1 MVILNDYLYSGDTV
15 LRILHNYIKDLRK
28 DAKKTGNEIDMIHCN
43 FLLQIQELLEHND
56 FLTAQSQKM
65 REFYKYMA
73 KEYPFMAFTFKGRIK
88 SLIRAE
94 EKFNGYV
101 VEFIYDYYEE
111 YGKYPSIA
119 ELKKRLSC
127 FRDLI
132 AYRIIISVPRCHLNN
147 EEDREEQ
154 ERKYLYQIANVLPGF
169 LEEQG
174 FSAEPAMG
182 IKEST
187 SLLLNESVKPYYRD
201 YICSLFE

>member
-1 MVILNDYLYSGDTV
+1 MVSLNDYLYSGDTV

-28 DAKKTGNEIDMIHCN
+28 DAKMTGNEIDMIHCN

-73 KEYPFMAFTFKGRIK
+73 QEYPFMAFTFKGRIK

-94 EKFNGYV
+94 EKFNGYI

-111 YGKYPSIA
+111 YGEYPSVA
-119 ELKKRLSC
+119 ELKKRLRC

-147 EEDREEQ
+147 RNGNIYIRLQ
-154 ERKYLYQIANVLPGF
+154 MPF
-169 LEEQG
+169 LV
-174 FSAEPAMG
+174 FWR
-182 IKEST
+182 
-187 SLLLNESVKPYYRD
+187 NRDSVRNRLWGLRRVHPR
-201 YICSLFE
+201 F

>member
-1 MVILNDYLYSGDTV
+1 MRTFAVTDMVSLNDYLYSGDTV

-28 DAKKTGNEIDMIHCN
+28 DAKMTGNEIDMIHCN

-73 KEYPFMAFTFKGRIK
+73 QEYPFMAFTFKGRIK

-94 EKFNGYV
+94 EKFNGYI

-111 YGKYPSIA
+111 YGEYPSVA
-119 ELKKRLSC
+119 ELKKRLRC

-132 AYRIIISVPRCHLNN
+132 AYRIIISVPRCHLNS
-147 EEDREEQ
+147 EEDRQ
-154 ERKYLYQIANVLPGF
+154 VRHHFDRLSVVLF
-169 LEEQG
+169 VCKLLKIQLQYI
-174 FSAEPAMG
+174 FIDDTYIVISA
-182 IKEST
+182 
-187 SLLLNESVKPYYRD
+187 
-201 YICSLFE
+201 